1 MAFNL
6 LPAHAGHRSH
16 VARRNACCH
25 FVYFSNEFEDD
36 EHSEANVDA
45 GKWDWHWQPHCGCPP
60 APWHVSCLCKL
71 LTLARQQATGELRPA
86 DWKASS
92 PTQLASGGAAS
103 PSPHPWYLS
112 LSLFTGN
119 WFCLFIV
126 KNCLLLFVFVLPLW
140 LTSKQF
146 EATLSYAWNWFYF
159 TYCIILSFSLVPS
172 LPPSLFYFL
181 IMLSWVFTSE
191 TATFLVSS
199 LGANCTQEGC
209 VREAREYRYTNGLK
223 FLSFCQ

>member
-45 GKWDWHWQPHCGCPP
+45 GQWDWHWEPGCGCP

-71 LTLARQQATGELRPA
+71 LTLARQPTGELRPA

-92 PTQLASGGAAS
+92 LTQLASGGALS
-103 PSPHPWYLS
+103 PSFYPCYPSLLS
-112 LSLFTGN
+112 LKIDFA
-119 WFCLFIV
+119 
-126 KNCLLLFVFVLPLW
+126 CLLLKIVRYCSCSCCHFDLLPNSLRRHC
-140 LTSKQF
+140 LMPEIDFILHIANNLFLSRSRSLSRSFSTS
-146 EATLSYAWNWFYF
+146 
-159 TYCIILSFSLVPS
+159 LSFIL
-172 LPPSLFYFL
+172 L
-181 IMLSWVFTSE
+181 
-191 TATFLVSS
+191 
-199 LGANCTQEGC
+199 
-209 VREAREYRYTNGLK
+209 
-223 FLSFCQ
+223 